1 VRKAL
6 ACERFFELSIDIEL
20 RLVSIFPWIRG
31 TDNASGQTG
40 LLLGTTGAA
49 AAQLM
54 RARGTGKPR
63 LVHCAYEAG
72 ERAHSLA
79 SVMKQLPSRKLPAVS
94 ILPSASYNLLLVEAP
109 DVPGDE
115 LRAAVRWRI
124 KDLIDFH
131 VDDAVIDVFQMPALG
146 RGGPNQM
153 MYAIAAKAEFVRG
166 QVDVL
171 ESAGLK
177 LEVIDIPELALRNV
191 AAALEH
197 NSDGVALLHLADRY
211 GILLLVRQGVMY
223 LTRRIET
230 GVRTLRD
237 ANGLRADLIAGLALE
252 ARRSLDYFESHYEQT
267 PISTLYT
274 TGLQPDDLDQL
285 SQELGISV
293 SHLEYELIVEMGV
306 AVDEDTQRRC
316 LAAVGAA
323 LRHDTVKL

>member
-1 VRKAL
+1 
-6 ACERFFELSIDIEL
+6 
-20 RLVSIFPWIRG
+20 
-31 TDNASGQTG
+31 
-40 LLLGTTGAA
+40 
-49 AAQLM
+49 
-54 RARGTGKPR
+54 
-63 LVHCAYEAG
+63 
-72 ERAHSLA
+72 
-79 SVMKQLPSRKLPAVS
+79 MKQLPSRKLPAVS

-166 QVDVL
+166 QVDAL

-237 ANGLRADLIAGLALE
+237 ANGLRGDLIAGLALE